1 MKYTAAGKYMNI
13 KVFKTKQTAK
23 KSDGFIA
30 FQHATEWLPFGGFG
44 SLKTWASGEVP
55 RAAKLRVTCPKG
67 KNSKILL
74 ALEAEEILINY
85 FIEST

>member
-30 FQHATEWLPFGGFG
+30 FQQATKWLPFGGFV

-55 RAAKLRVTCPKG
+55 RASKTQSYLPKG
-67 KNSKILL
+67 QKFKNIASPGGRRNPDKL
-74 ALEAEEILINY
+74 
-85 FIEST
+85 FH